1 LKLNKFWISVALVL
15 GLPLRQAVGQA
26 GIGADSTVA
35 RPPEH
40 PATEATLQRYFEV
53 CHFVAHNR
61 EGMEKQFEM
70 QQKQLPPWYPA
81 DVWNET
87 VSAVLDLD
95 AVAIAIPVYQKYYS
109 EEGTQNAIYLFLTP
123 DGQAMLKKVYGE
135 TIQEEAAGDS
145 AVEARRKALVDER
158 AHEDSDIRKMLQSM
172 TPQEQRAVTAFVHSA
187 EWKRMNDLSP
197 QLYQEFNTVYVA
209 EQQAVVHEISTKH
222 RDELMKALRDYKAA
236 HPGYEQ
242 EKPAASN

>member
-1 LKLNKFWISVALVL
+1 LRLNKVSILLVFAAA
-15 GLPLRQAVGQA
+15 LPLVQADAQA
-26 GIGADSTVA
+26 GIRADSAVA

-61 EGMEKQFEM
+61 EGMEKQFET
-70 QQKQLPPWYPA
+70 QQKQLPPWYPT

-158 AHEDSDIRKMLQSM
+158 AHEDSDIQKMLQSM
-172 TPQEQRAVTAFVHSA
+172 TPQQQRAVTAFVHSA

-209 EQQAVVHEISTKH
+209 KQTAVVHEISVKH
-222 RDELMKALRDYKAA
+222 TDELRKALRDYKAA
-236 HPGYEQ
+236 HPDYEQ
-242 EKPAASN
+242 EKPPASN